1 MVYWEEVGDGQYDD
15 IPEEELKKTET
26 KKKPNSTELAV
37 TYRKFWGKDLEAPEI
52 VLGPRMCSLFRR
64 LLPHFPE
71 QDLDIE
77 DPLLASPYPM
87 LIYSWDFL
95 EKEANKETED
105 IEEKQDLEN
114 LKALMKIISTN
125 SADPKLDAYFPVEMP
140 TWRMSK
146 TLMKPYGRFSHLE
159 R

>member
-1 MVYWEEVGDGQYDD
+1 
-15 IPEEELKKTET
+15 
-26 KKKPNSTELAV
+26 
-37 TYRKFWGKDLEAPEI
+37 
-52 VLGPRMCSLFRR
+52 MCSLFRR

-71 QDLDIE
+71 HDLDIE
-77 DPLLASPYPM
+77 NSLFASPYPM

-140 TWRMSK
+140 T
-146 TLMKPYGRFSHLE
+146 
-159 R
+159 